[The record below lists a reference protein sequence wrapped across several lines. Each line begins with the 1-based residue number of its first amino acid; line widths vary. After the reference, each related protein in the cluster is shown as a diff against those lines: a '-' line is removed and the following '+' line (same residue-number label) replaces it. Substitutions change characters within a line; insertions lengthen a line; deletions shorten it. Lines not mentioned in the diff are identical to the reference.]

1 MPQPAPRLD
10 DDGLVAE
17 ILARVPEAGDER
29 RVRSLLAAW
38 WRYAGVRNA
47 AGAVVDSETFI
58 AERGALGLLELQ
70 PTVAARVIE
79 LEFALLHDPEAVAE
93 TELVEPTEPPAPVA
107 SEPPPLRVVTPP
119 VDLSPPVD
127 VAPPAEPAP
136 PVAPL
141 PPPVAY
147 QPPPP
152 VEEPAVEHV
161 VEFEELISVEEPAS
175 VEEPVADE
183 PELEEPVAVA
193 PPVEYA
199 APPVEAPVE
208 HVEEPQPV
216 ERVIELDE
224 PDEDEDVDLDAEP
237 DPHAFEDEDEDDDD
251 EAVPISAFEAF
262 QEERYRS
269 REEAQTAVL
278 AGIVVF
284 FSLVV
289 GLALLLGSRVEH
301 LSLPTAADEPL
312 VTGWRAF
319 LAIVTGF
326 GGFAIGLVAAAR
338 LGQRRGAA
346 MAPTVGLLG
355 LGVLGLGLLSGSVPL
370 VAVGGVVFALGG
382 IVAILRR

>member
-93 TELVEPTEPPAPVA
+93 AEPVAPPEPLAPVA
-107 SEPPPLRVVTPP
+107 SEPPPLRVVTPQ
-119 VDLSPPVD
+119 VDL
-127 VAPPAEPAP
+127 AP
-136 PVAPL
+136 
-141 PPPVAY
+141 
-147 QPPPP
+147 PPPP
-152 VEEPAVEHV
+152 V
-161 VEFEELISVEEPAS
+161 VEEPAPA
-175 VEEPVADE
+175 VEEPVAEQPAGEQPVAFEELVPVEE
-183 PELEEPVAVA
+183 PEPVAEELAVEEPLAGAPPVEDVA
-193 PPVEYA
+193 PPVAE
-199 APPVEAPVE
+199 PVELEHDEPAPIE
-208 HVEEPQPV
+208 Q
-216 ERVIELDE
+216 VIELDE
-224 PDEDEDVDLDAEP
+224 VDAEVDEDEEIDLDAEP
-237 DPHAFEDEDEDDDD
+237 DPHAFEDEDD
-251 EAVPISAFEAF
+251 ETVPISAFEAF

-278 AGIVVF
+278 AGIVIF

-301 LSLPTAADEPL
+301 LSLPTSADEPL

-319 LAIVTGF
+319 LAILTGF
-326 GGFAIGLVAAAR
+326 GGFAIGLVAMGR
-338 LGQRRGAA
+338 LGDRRAA
-346 MAPTVGLLG
+346 ALAPAVGLLG
-355 LGVLGLGLLSGSVPL
+355 LGVLGLGLLSGSVPF
-370 VAVGGVVFALGG
+370 VAAGGAMFALGG
-382 IVAILRR
+382 IVALLRR

>member
-17 ILARVPEAGDER
+17 ILSRVPEAGDER

-58 AERGALGLLELQ
+58 AERGALGLLELP
-70 PTVAARVIE
+70 PTAAARVIA
-79 LEFALLHDPEAVAE
+79 LEFALLHDPAAV
-93 TELVEPTEPPAPVA
+93 VESEPAAPPQPPAPVA
-107 SEPPPLRVVTPP
+107 SEPPPLRVIPSLDLSRP
-119 VDLSPPVD
+119 VD
-127 VAPPAEPAP
+127 PAP
-136 PVAPL
+136 PVEAPPPVAAVVPL
-141 PPPVAY
+141 PPPAVEEPEAVAAE
-147 QPPPP
+147 QPVAFEELVP
-152 VEEPAVEHV
+152 VEEP
-161 VEFEELISVEEPAS
+161 EPL
-175 VEEPVADE
+175 VEEPVV
-183 PELEEPVAVA
+183 EEPVAVA
-193 PPVEYA
+193 PPVEDV
-199 APPVEAPVE
+199 APPVAEPVE
-208 HVEEPQPV
+208 HEQPV

-224 PDEDEDVDLDAEP
+224 VEADEDEDIDLDAEP
-237 DPHAFEDEDEDDDD
+237 DPHAFDDDDDDD

-319 LAIVTGF
+319 LAILTGF
-326 GGFAIGLVAAAR
+326 GGFAIGLVALGR
-338 LGQRRGAA
+338 LGDRRGAA
-346 MAPTVGLLG
+346 AAPTVGLLG

-370 VAVGGVVFALGG
+370 AAVGGVVFALGG
-382 IVAILRR
+382 VVALLRR

>member
-58 AERGALGLLELQ
+58 AERGALGLLELP
-70 PTVAARVIE
+70 PTVAARVIA
-79 LEFALLHDPEAVAE
+79 LEFALLHDPAAVAE
-93 TELVEPTEPPAPVA
+93 SDAAAPPEPPAPVA
-107 SEPPPLRVVTPP
+107 SEPPPLRVIPSL
-119 VDLSPPVD
+119 DLSRPV
-127 VAPPAEPAP
+127 EAP
-136 PVAPL
+136 PVAP
-141 PPPVAY
+141 PPPPAVEEPAPVAEEPVAAE
-147 QPPPP
+147 QPVAFEELVP
-152 VEEPAVEHV
+152 VEEPEPAL
-161 VEFEELISVEEPAS
+161 EEPIVEEPI
-175 VEEPVADE
+175 V
-183 PELEEPVAVA
+183 EEPVAVA
-193 PPVEYA
+193 PPVEDV
-199 APPVEAPVE
+199 APPVAEPVE
-208 HVEEPQPV
+208 HEQPV

-224 PDEDEDVDLDAEP
+224 VEADEDEEIDLDAEP
-237 DPHAFEDEDEDDDD
+237 DPHAFDDDD

-269 REEAQTAVL
+269 REDAQTAVL

-301 LSLPTAADEPL
+301 LSLPTGADEPL

-319 LAIVTGF
+319 LAILTGF
-326 GGFAIGLVAAAR
+326 GGFAIGLVALGR
-338 LGQRRGAA
+338 LGDRRGAA
-346 MAPTVGLLG
+346 AAPTVGLLG

-370 VAVGGVVFALGG
+370 AAVGGVVFALGG
-382 IVAILRR
+382 VVALLRR